1 MTVGQHWHR
10 GFVAPPEVQ
19 CVGKHTF
26 NSMAD
31 GRRYARRRAGVGI
44 TGLRPYHCPHCGGI
58 HLGHPPGKK
67 GVQP

>member
-1 MTVGQHWHR
+1 
-10 GFVAPPEVQ
+10 
-19 CVGKHTF
+19 
-26 NSMAD
+26 MAD